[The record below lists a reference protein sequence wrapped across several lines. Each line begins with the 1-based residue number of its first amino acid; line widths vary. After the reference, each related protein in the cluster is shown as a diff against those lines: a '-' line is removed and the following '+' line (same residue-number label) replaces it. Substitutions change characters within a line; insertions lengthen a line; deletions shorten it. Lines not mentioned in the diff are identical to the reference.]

1 MGEFCLFP
9 YLDYSWY
16 LEYLHKFLHQHKLY
30 FRYYDCIGQY
40 GILKKGRE
48 VMLTG
53 CCLRTAMEGS
63 GHARILPTEYMVILL
78 DEVSVQCIR
87 M

>member
-9 YLDYSWY
+9 FSYYSWY
-16 LEYLHKFLHQHKLY
+16 LEYLHKFLFQHKFY
-30 FRYYDCIGQY
+30 FRYYDHITQY
-40 GILKKGRE
+40 GMLKKGRE

-78 DEVSVQCIR
+78 DEVSIECIR
-87 M
+87 V

>member
-1 MGEFCLFP
+1 MYVLYVTLGTWNTYTRSFANVNF
-9 YLDYSWY
+9 
-16 LEYLHKFLHQHKLY
+16 Y
-30 FRYYDCIGQY
+30 FRFYDYIGQY

-63 GHARILPTEYMVILL
+63 GLARILPTEYMVILL
-78 DEVSVQCIR
+78 DEVYVY
-87 M
+87 